1 MPTTKKPAPQLLAS
15 AGTIEDIEKLIN
27 RYWFSESYT
36 VNRST
41 LAIERPEKPTPAGFR
56 VIHKRG
62 RYRFEL
68 LADESASV

>member
-41 LAIERPEKPTPAGFR
+41 LAIERPEKPTLAGFR

-68 LADESASV
+68 LTD

>member
-15 AGTIEDIEKLIN
+15 AGTIEDIEMLIN
-27 RYWFSESYT
+27 LYWFSDVYT
-36 VNRST
+36 VNHST

-68 LADESASV
+68 LAD

>member
-27 RYWFSESYT
+27 RYWFSDVYT

-41 LAIERPEKPTPAGFR
+41 LAIEHPEKLAPQGFR

-68 LADESASV
+68 LAD

>member
-1 MPTTKKPAPQLLAS
+1 MQPTKKAAPQLLAS

-27 RYWFSESYT
+27 RYWFSDVYT
-36 VNRST
+36 MNRST

>member
-27 RYWFSESYT
+27 RYWYSTAYT

-41 LAIERPEKPTPAGFR
+41 LAIEHPEKPTPAGFR
-56 VIHKRG
+56 VIQKRG

>member
-15 AGTIEDIEKLIN
+15 AGTIEDIEMLIN
-27 RYWFSESYT
+27 RYWFSDVYT

-68 LADESASV
+68 LAD

>member
-27 RYWFSESYT
+27 RYWFSDVYT

-62 RYRFEL
+62 RYRFER
-68 LADESASV
+68 LADESARV

>member
-27 RYWFSESYT
+27 RYWYSTAYT
-36 VNRST
+36 GNRST
-41 LAIERPEKPTPAGFR
+41 LAIEHPKKPTPAGFR

-62 RYRFEL
+62 CYRFEL